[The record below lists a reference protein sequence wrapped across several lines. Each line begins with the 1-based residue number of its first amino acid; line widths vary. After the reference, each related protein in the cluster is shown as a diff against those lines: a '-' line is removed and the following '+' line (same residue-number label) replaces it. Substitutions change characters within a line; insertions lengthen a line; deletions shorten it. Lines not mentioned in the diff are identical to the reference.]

1 MASSYL
7 KHFQIVSQMHLQDG
21 RGSTVRISFIFCLYL
36 KCYAFPLGIKFS
48 ISDIS
53 QPLFVAEEEKVFFL
67 SSVQKRDELYL
78 LSAII
83 LLMVE
88 KGSFAIK

>member
-1 MASSYL
+1 
-7 KHFQIVSQMHLQDG
+7 MHLQDG

-53 QPLFVAEEEKVFFL
+53 QPLFVAEEEKVFFFL